1 MFGKIVLF
9 LSALALAGAQIPS
22 LGFCPEYVPMANFDM
37 TKFLGVWYEAER
49 YFQLTEVVSRCVMAN
64 YTLGADG
71 KFRVS
76 NEVTNRF
83 TGIKRVLEGEIKK
96 AASKAEEGKLIVKYT
111 IPLTPETKYSVLE
124 TDYESYAVLWS
135 CSGIGPFHTQNA
147 WVMTRE
153 RLAPGTVLQKAYAV
167 LDKYKISKTFFVK
180 TNQEDCA
187 LLDAKPSQEPQVEGG
202 GEKPEDVRS
211 AVAPDAPQAILD
223 SKERPNS
230 EEKQPAANTVPERI
244 MEVADTYVG
253 KWYEIEKYFAFFEFG
268 GKCVTA
274 IYSEGENSAIN
285 ILNKQISALTGVS
298 SSIEGVGKPVVKIEE
313 AKLIVT
319 FPTLP
324 LPVDAPYWVLDT
336 DYTSYAVVWSCS
348 NFGVFSMRNVWIL
361 AREPKPPVSVLEKA
375 YQVLDKNNIS
385 RAYFI
390 RTDQKNCPLEN

>member
-230 EEKQPAANTVPERI
+230 KEKQPAANTVPERI
-244 MEVADTYVG
+244 MEEVG
-253 KWYEIEKYFAFFEFG
+253 
-268 GKCVTA
+268 
-274 IYSEGENSAIN
+274 S
-285 ILNKQISALTGVS
+285 
-298 SSIEGVGKPVVKIEE
+298 
-313 AKLIVT
+313 
-319 FPTLP
+319 
-324 LPVDAPYWVLDT
+324 
-336 DYTSYAVVWSCS
+336 
-348 NFGVFSMRNVWIL
+348 
-361 AREPKPPVSVLEKA
+361 
-375 YQVLDKNNIS
+375 
-385 RAYFI
+385 
-390 RTDQKNCPLEN
+390 